1 MAKNYQNKLS
11 ENQERAKKFNQ
22 ELKVPT
28 LNERDN
34 LLKKLQI
41 QQKKLQHK
49 VKKYTDKNL
58 DTLLIPHPLM
68 GRMTLRE
75 IIMWTAHHT
84 EHHTEISE
92 KNYVK

>member
-58 DTLLIPHPLM
+58 DKLLIPHPLM

-84 EHHTEISE
+84 EILE